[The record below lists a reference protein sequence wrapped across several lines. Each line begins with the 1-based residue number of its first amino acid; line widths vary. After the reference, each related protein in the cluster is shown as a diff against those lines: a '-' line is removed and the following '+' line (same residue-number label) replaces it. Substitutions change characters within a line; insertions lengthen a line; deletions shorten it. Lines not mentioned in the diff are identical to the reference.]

1 MLTLKKVAITGGLSC
16 GKSSVCRAFKE
27 LGAYVVSADEIVH
40 QLLTPTKRLGQ
51 QVIALLGQ
59 DIIFENEIKRSIIAK
74 KVFQDKAL
82 LHSLEKLIHPVV
94 MEEIEKQYQQVN
106 NQGSAPLFIAEIPLL
121 FEAALKKNFNGII
134 DDFDAII
141 SVWSEPEIC
150 KQRFMDFTGYG
161 EDEYFKRMANQMP
174 ADEKAKRADYVI
186 NNSGNLEQM
195 HKAVVDLFNLLTA
208 LSGS

>member
-1 MLTLKKVAITGGLSC
+1 MKKVAITGGLSC

-51 QVIALLGQ
+51 QVIALLGR
-59 DIIFENEIKRSIIAK
+59 DIVVENKIDRSIIAK
-74 KVFQDKAL
+74 KVFENKAL

-106 NQGSAPLFIAEIPLL
+106 NQGTTPLFIAEVPLL
-121 FEAALKKNFNGII
+121 FEAALKKNFNGAV
-134 DDFDAII
+134 DDFDAVIA
-141 SVWSEPEIC
+141 VWAEPEIC
-150 KQRFMDFTGYG
+150 KQRFMDSTGYG

-186 NNSGNLEQM
+186 NNSGNLEQI
-195 HKAVVDLFNLLTA
+195 HKAVVDLFNILTA
-208 LSGS
+208 VSSS